1 MMQVHLLEQNKRY
14 KWYTKRSKW
23 LLYDV
28 IHNPKVMHL
37 TFRLHFIR
45 GVMEKHKLKVP
56 SPIYRCHLLNH
67 LLTHSLSFS
76 FTHLQSPNITFEK
89 RKKAGTS
96 LCERDLVKTS
106 EDQEFSLVLTVKLVC
121 ASMAA
126 SRLNPQISTS
136 EAISISHMYT
146 MCY

>member
-1 MMQVHLLEQNKRY
+1 MQVLLLEQNKSY
-14 KWYTKRSKW
+14 KWYIKRSKW

-56 SPIYRCHLLNH
+56 LPIYRCHLLNH
-67 LLTHSLSFS
+67 LLTHSL
-76 FTHLQSPNITFEK
+76 TEHHFEK

-96 LCERDLVKTS
+96 DI
-106 EDQEFSLVLTVKLVC
+106 VC
-121 ASMAA
+121 ACSGHDNGR
-126 SRLNPQISTS
+126 SGIQSSTDCEIGLCFNS
-136 EAISISHMYT
+136 CFKT
-146 MCY
+146 